1 MVLSKLLLFRLSQ
14 IELKYQLDMIT
25 TELKRLSL
33 VQHEYL
39 LTPLPSSQSTSV
51 DSMTISP
58 TISLKAKE
66 SISTLLDR
74 YASRLSGACTK
85 ISVVGNILE
94 STQVTYLFSLYYYII
109 F

>member
-1 MVLSKLLLFRLSQ
+1 
-14 IELKYQLDMIT
+14 MIT

-33 VQHEYL
+33 AQHEYL
-39 LTPLPSSQSTSV
+39 IATMPLSQSANV
-51 DSMTISP
+51 DSKTISL
-58 TISLKAKE
+58 TTSLKAKE
-66 SISTLLDR
+66 SISTLLDG

-94 STQVTYLFSLYYYII
+94 STQVKYVFICTYILIYTF